1 MNLTVLLPG
10 SSMISKQEC
19 LKELKVEV
27 KDKKGNVVKDKQGNI
42 KYTFKTVPDP
52 SKHNAHSVRV
62 NYDGKTEV
70 INYYTR
76 KCVPAKQVLNIST
89 IAYKNFIGNTAPD
102 SFYAPVGFEP
112 YKSLKKMTLREQAW
126 NALTDEQK
134 LLWHCREIAANLGG
148 TVEDFTVFPD

>member
-52 SKHNAHSVRV
+52 TKHNAHSVRV

-76 KCVPAKQVLNIST
+76 KCVPAKQVINISSV
-89 IAYKNFIGNTAPD
+89 AYKNFISNTGPD
-102 SFYAPVGFEP
+102 SFYAPSGFEP
-112 YKSLKKMTLREQAW
+112 YKSLKKMALRDQAW

-134 LLWHCREIAANLGG
+134 LLWHCKEIAANLGG
-148 TVEDFTVFPD
+148 TVLDFTVFPD